1 MHYLVKYLINI
12 LICDFVH
19 DLIYDFIHD
28 LIYDFIEIIDF
39 TVPQI
44 FGCYLSSLAV
54 DWQWTGMLF
63 PNSGGN

>member
-39 TVPQI
+39 KDI
-44 FGCYLSSLAV
+44 
-54 DWQWTGMLF
+54 LF
-63 PNSGGN
+63 KLFDYY